1 MPGGL
6 LQLAGYGSQDIY
18 LTGSPLIS
26 YFKIVYR
33 RYTNFSM
40 ESISLELDKTEL
52 SFDQEKI
59 FKRKIDR
66 NGDLVSKIYFT
77 FTLPDI
83 YSKYF
88 ESELFLK

>member
-59 FKRKIDR
+59 FKRNVRCRKS
-66 NGDLVSKIYFT
+66 L
-77 FTLPDI
+77 
-83 YSKYF
+83 F
-88 ESELFLK
+88 E